1 MNEQILLLKYS
12 KQKDTFIWYY
22 LKFDW
27 ALKTKSKAYKLNFL
41 NGKLIQVQVQ
51 TQAQLSLDLSHPYLI
66 LCSTL
71 VLSFYFSVSFPI
83 YVINKSNLAKP
94 HTEFGSLV
102 LSLFDFLFDSKIVHK
117 QILKSVFVLCCFEW
131 SKLWRSL
138 NTI

>member
-83 YVINKSNLAKP
+83 YVINKSNLAIHILNLVHWFYP
-94 HTEFGSLV
+94 HFIFYL
-102 LSLFDFLFDSKIVHK
+102 
-117 QILKSVFVLCCFEW
+117 ILKLYTNKFWNQFLYCVVLNEV
-131 SKLWRSL
+131 SSEDH
-138 NTI
+138 